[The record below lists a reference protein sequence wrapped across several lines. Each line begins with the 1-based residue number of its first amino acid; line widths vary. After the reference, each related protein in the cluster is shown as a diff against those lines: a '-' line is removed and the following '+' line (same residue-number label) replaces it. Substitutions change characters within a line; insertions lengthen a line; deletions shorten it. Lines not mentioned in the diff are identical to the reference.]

1 MFLESIATAV
11 PPHKYTQADC
21 LEALQRSP
29 TTNQLRPGSM
39 RLLKRLLGGGGS
51 GINQRHFCLDEL
63 APIFELDAQELNETF
78 ERQDPELAASALTP
92 ALEQAGICAS
102 QLDALFV
109 CTCTGYLCPGI
120 SSYLA
125 ENLGMKS
132 STYLQDLVGL
142 GCGAA
147 IPTLRAAKG
156 FLATHP
162 EAKVATVAVEVCS
175 AAFYADDDPGVLVSL
190 CLFGDGAAAAVWS
203 NDYAPEKWQA
213 NHFTTIHQ
221 PKSREEIR
229 FVNAGGKLKNKLT
242 KTVPVLAAAAVKS
255 LFQSRHSD
263 PDKILSH
270 AGGREVIEEV
280 EKHLNCTLN
289 ETRSVLSEC
298 GNMSSPSV
306 LFALAKALENPK
318 EDRHWWLTSFG
329 AGFAAHA
336 FELHRDLADA
346 T

>member
-11 PPHKYTQADC
+11 PPNKYTQADC
-21 LEALQRSP
+21 LKALQQSP
-29 TTNQLRPGSM
+29 TANQLRPGSM
-39 RLLKRLLGGGGS
+39 RLLKRLLGNGSS
-51 GINQRHFCLDEL
+51 GIDQRHFCLNEL
-63 APIFELDAQELNETF
+63 APLFELDAQGLNKTF
-78 ERQDPELAASALTP
+78 EQQAPKLAASALTP
-92 ALEQAGICAS
+92 ALKQAGVRAS

-156 FLATHP
+156 FLASQP

-203 NDYAPEKWQA
+203 SDYAPEKWQA
-213 NHFTTIHQ
+213 NHFNTIHK
-221 PKSREEIR
+221 PESREEIR
-229 FVNAGGKLKNKLT
+229 FVNAGGKLKNKLA
-242 KTVPVLAAAAVKS
+242 KTVPLLAATAVNN
-255 LFQSRHSD
+255 LFQSRNSD
-263 PDKILSH
+263 PERILSH

-280 EKHLNCTLN
+280 EKHLDCALN
-289 ETRSVLSEC
+289 ETRTVLSEY

-306 LFALAKALENPK
+306 LFALARALEKPGL
-318 EDRHWWLTSFG
+318 DRHWWLTSFG

-336 FELHRDLADA
+336 FEMHRDLAAA

>member
-11 PPHKYTQADC
+11 PPNKYTQVDC
-21 LEALQRSP
+21 LEALQQSP
-29 TTNQLRPGSM
+29 TASRLRPGSM
-39 RLLKRLLGGGGS
+39 RLLKRLLGSDGS
-51 GINQRHFCLDEL
+51 GIDQRHFCLDEL
-63 APIFELDAQELNETF
+63 TPVFELDAQGLNETF
-78 ERQDPELAASALTP
+78 EQQAPELAASALTP
-92 ALEQAGICAS
+92 ALEKAGIRAS
-102 QLDALFV
+102 HLDALFV

-156 FLATHP
+156 FLAVHP

-203 NDYAPEKWQA
+203 NDYTPEKWQA

-221 PKSREEIR
+221 PKNREEIR
-229 FVNAGGKLKNKLT
+229 FVNAGGKLKNKLA
-242 KTVPVLAAAAVKS
+242 KTVPVLAAAAVKN
-255 LFQSRHSD
+255 LFQNRHSD
-263 PDKILSH
+263 PDRILSH
-270 AGGREVIEEV
+270 AGGREVIEEI
-280 EKHLNCTLN
+280 ERHLDCSLN
-289 ETRSVLSEC
+289 ETRAVLSEC

-306 LFALAKALENPK
+306 LFALAKALEKPG

-336 FELHRDLADA
+336 FELHRDLVTA

>member
-1 MFLESIATAV
+1 M
-11 PPHKYTQADC
+11 
-21 LEALQRSP
+21 
-29 TTNQLRPGSM
+29 G
-39 RLLKRLLGGGGS
+39 LLKRLLGNGAS
-51 GINQRHFCLDEL
+51 GIDQRHFCLDDL
-63 APIFELDAQELNETF
+63 APVFDRDAQELNEIF
-78 ERQDPELAASALTP
+78 EKQAPELAASALTP
-92 ALEQAGICAS
+92 ALEKAGIKAS
-102 QLDALFV
+102 DLDALFV

-156 FLATHP
+156 FLAAQP

-175 AAFYADDDPGVLVSL
+175 AAFYADDDPGVLISL

-203 NDYAPEKWQA
+203 NDSAPAKWKA
-213 NHFTTIHQ
+213 DHFTTIHQ
-221 PKSREEIR
+221 PENREEIR
-229 FVNAGGKLKNKLT
+229 FVNAGGQLKNQLA
-242 KTVPVLAAAAVKS
+242 KTVPGLAAVAVEE
-255 LFQSRHSD
+255 LYQQRQSE
-263 PDKILSH
+263 PDRVLSH
-270 AGGREVIEEV
+270 AGGRDVIEEV
-280 EKHLNCTLN
+280 EKHLDCTLI
-289 ETRSVLSEC
+289 ETRTVLSEC

-306 LFALAKALENPK
+306 LFALAKALEDPGDDK
-318 EDRHWWLTSFG
+318 HWWLTSFG

-336 FELHRDLADA
+336 CEMHRDLTAA